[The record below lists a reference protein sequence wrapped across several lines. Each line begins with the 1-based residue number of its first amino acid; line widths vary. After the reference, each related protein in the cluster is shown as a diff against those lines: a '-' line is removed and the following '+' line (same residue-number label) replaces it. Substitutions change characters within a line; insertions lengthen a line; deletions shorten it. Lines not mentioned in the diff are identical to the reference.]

1 MQPPA
6 TCNLQPAKI
15 AKIAKIAKVVS
26 ITFASFMYVCKNTC
40 IYKCY

>member
-6 TCNLQPAKI
+6 TCNLQP
-15 AKIAKIAKVVS
+15 AKIAKVVS
-26 ITFASFMYVCKNTC
+26 ITFASFMYVCKNIR